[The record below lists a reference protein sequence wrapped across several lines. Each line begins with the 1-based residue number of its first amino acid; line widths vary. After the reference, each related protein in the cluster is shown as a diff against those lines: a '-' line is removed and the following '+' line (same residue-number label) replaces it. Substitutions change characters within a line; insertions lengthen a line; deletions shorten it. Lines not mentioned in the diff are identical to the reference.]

1 MHYWETSNSS
11 LIEDDYMETFHR
23 GKTGDMPPVTVC
35 LNCVHSPSPTMN
47 WGARQDEN
55 LPVAPADYQF
65 GSAMQSIGADLG
77 QKITAFPITLGIN
90 PLTSLRT
97 VPDIMPSES
106 FLKSKNISETTPPEE
121 PQKIENILI
130 GFDGPAD
137 LYLTKKEI
145 IQNQWELTP
154 ITADS
159 KDSVGVSKIL
169 KRTYRNHNSYT
180 AFASPA
186 ITSRVSAAGGVFHRR
201 DSLSGMDYPFYW
213 TDKSLGYVGESP
225 KGFFVAKKLGI
236 DKIWGER
243 IGLLGLQELQR
254 YSRGVGLQRLL
265 NDVGSISAAQESG
278 GWSSALFVMLLRN
291 DLARTADT
299 DYYSSRGYLN
309 SSMTTQEII
318 QSWLD
323 KLNRPEDQM
332 LYNNVSNTLLKT
344 AVYHAYRMFS
354 ELLMMQKTIDDLTL
368 FCKLGILGNG
378 GFLSTLIIPE
388 RKNIPGYE
396 LDVREADRW
405 GELREFVRQYVESV
419 EQELALPITEKGEP
433 FFRPL
438 YKMDCNDLDYEKLLE
453 SLQIFEKAYYTFMLK
468 GLNWQPLKLKIPDR
482 ADEGKSI
489 NMDVFK
495 ILHSPFILSNS
506 EWTGSV
512 IAQHPAHNIYVSVP
526 PGGSTQG
533 YDDSEKALYK

>member
-23 GKTGDMPPVTVC
+23 GKTGDTPPVTVC

-55 LPVAPADYQF
+55 LPEEPADYQF
-65 GSAMQSIGADLG
+65 GAAMQSIGATLN
-77 QKITAFPITLGIN
+77 KKFTRFPITLGIN
-90 PLTSLRT
+90 PLTSLRI
-97 VPDIMPSES
+97 VPEIMPSES
-106 FLKSKNISETTPPEE
+106 FLKSKNISETTPPEK
-121 PQKIENILI
+121 PQKMENMLI

-154 ITADS
+154 ITTES
-159 KDSVGVSKIL
+159 KDSVSVSKIL

-180 AFASPA
+180 AAVPA
-186 ITSRVSAAGGVFHRR
+186 TPITSRVSAAGGVFHRR
-201 DSLSGMDYPFYW
+201 DSLSKKDYPFYW
-213 TDKSLGYVGESP
+213 TDKSLGYVGKSP

-236 DKIWGER
+236 DKIWGESK
-243 IGLLGLQELQR
+243 R

-265 NDVGSISAAQESG
+265 NDVGSISAAQGSG

-299 DYYSSRGYLN
+299 DYYYVRGYLN

-332 LYNNVSNTLLKT
+332 LYTNESNTLLKAAT
-344 AVYHAYRMFS
+344 YHAYRMFS

-396 LDVREADRW
+396 LDVREDDEW

-419 EQELALPITEKGEP
+419 EQELTLPITEKGEP

-482 ADEGKSI
+482 ADDGKSI

-526 PGGSTQG
+526 PGGSTREL
-533 YDDSEKALYK
+533 DDSEKALYK

>member
-1 MHYWETSNSS
+1 
-11 LIEDDYMETFHR
+11 METFYQGR
-23 GKTGDMPPVTVC
+23 TGEMPPVTVC

-65 GSAMQSIGADLG
+65 ASAMQSIGANLG
-77 QKITAFPITLGIN
+77 EKITAFPITLGIN
-90 PLTSLRT
+90 PLTALRT
-97 VPDIMPSES
+97 VPNIMPSES
-106 FLKSKNISETTPPEE
+106 FLKSKNISETTPPKK
-121 PQKIENILI
+121 QQNMDDIFI

-154 ITADS
+154 ITTES
-159 KDSVGVSKIL
+159 KDSVSVSKIL
-169 KRTYRNHNSYT
+169 KRTYRNNNSYT
-180 AFASPA
+180 AFASGP

-201 DSLSGMDYPFYW
+201 DSLSKKDSPFYW
-213 TDKSLGYVGESP
+213 TDKSLGYVGKSP

-236 DKIWGER
+236 DKIWGES
-243 IGLLGLQELQR
+243 QR

-332 LYNNVSNTLLKT
+332 LYTNESITLLKT

-378 GFLSTLIIPE
+378 GFLSTLIIPDRE
-388 RKNIPGYE
+388 NIPDYE
-396 LDVREADRW
+396 LDVREDDEWA
-405 GELREFVRQYVESV
+405 ELREFVRQYVESV
-419 EQELALPITEKGEP
+419 EQELELPITEKGEP
-433 FFRPL
+433 FFRPH

-468 GLNWQPLKLKIPDR
+468 GLNWQPLKLNIPNRYD
-482 ADEGKSI
+482 DGKSI

-526 PGGSTQG
+526 PGGSTREL
-533 YDDSEKALYK
+533 DDLEKALHK